1 MLGIGVMRIQSKDGV
16 KKVKKVNTSTF
27 AATRA
32 ISSNQTLVQDQISS
46 KERIS
51 KTTGWSNLQAGTP
64 INADLNMV
72 NTNQLMQLMNAGG
85 TATSSSKAN
94 SLRGIIQTHQIST
107 AGGAYISQLDPSTID
122 MSETPPH
129 VTVHQTHF
137 GT

>member
-1 MLGIGVMRIQSKDGV
+1 M
-16 KKVKKVNTSTF
+16 
-27 AATRA
+27 
-32 ISSNQTLVQDQISS
+32 
-46 KERIS
+46 
-51 KTTGWSNLQAGTP
+51 TGWSNLQAGTP

-107 AGGAYISQLDPSTID
+107 AGGAYVSQLDPSTID

-129 VTVHQTHF
+129 VTVHQTHY
-137 GT
+137 GL

>member
-72 NTNQLMQLMNAGG
+72 NTN
-85 TATSSSKAN
+85 
-94 SLRGIIQTHQIST
+94 
-107 AGGAYISQLDPSTID
+107 
-122 MSETPPH
+122 
-129 VTVHQTHF
+129 
-137 GT
+137 